1 MKRIQSIMWT
11 SLSVL
16 AMFGTSCKKD
26 VNSTSSPT
34 STVARAATASS
45 FKVIGYLPSWAGSVS
60 SIQFSKLTHINYAF
74 LLPTASGGYQ
84 AIDNPSKLSS
94 MVSSAHANGVK
105 ALISVGGGGGG
116 GGFSGIV
123 ASSANINNFVNSM
136 LSFCNQYGLDGVDID
151 WEYPSAGTQANNFL
165 TMMTALST
173 ALHNQGKILSV
184 AVIGDGGDY
193 IVSGIFNV
201 VDIVMIMAY
210 DDNNFQHSTYELGAQ
225 CMAYW
230 LGRGCPASK
239 AILGVPF
246 YGHDSSQDPNSDAA
260 EVEYNTIIGDG
271 ASSTLDVFSTFG
283 YNGLLTMKSKTSY
296 AMSTG
301 GGVGIWELSGD
312 ATGTNSLLT
321 AINQVVTAGGAVPT
335 NAPIGQ
341 TVTLK
346 GFNNL
351 YVSGEDGTKAMTCTR
366 TAPQAWEDF
375 LVVDAGHGKIALQS
389 MGMYVSSEDGTKA
402 ITCNR
407 AAYGT
412 WEVWDY
418 ILASDGKTTLRSSN
432 GLFISS
438 ENGTKSMTCTRTV
451 AQGWEEFG
459 INQ

>member
-1 MKRIQSIMWT
+1 
-11 SLSVL
+11 
-16 AMFGTSCKKD
+16 
-26 VNSTSSPT
+26 
-34 STVARAATASS
+34 
-45 FKVIGYLPSWAGSVS
+45 
-60 SIQFSKLTHINYAF
+60 
-74 LLPTASGGYQ
+74 
-84 AIDNPSKLSS
+84 

-105 ALISVGGGGGG
+105 AMISVGGGGGG
-116 GGFSGIV
+116 NGFAGIV
-123 ASSANINNFVNSM
+123 TSSANINNFVNSM

-193 IVSGIFNV
+193 IVNGIFSV

-225 CMAYW
+225 CMSYW

-260 EVEYNTIIGDG
+260 EVEYNTILGDG
-271 ASSTLDVFSTFG
+271 ASATLDVFSTFG

-335 NAPIGQ
+335 NAPVGQ

-389 MGMYVSSEDGTKA
+389 MGMYVSSEDGQQA

-407 AAYGT
+407 PAYST

-418 ILASDGKTTLRSSN
+418 ILASDGKATLRSSN

-438 ENGTKSMTCTRTV
+438 ENGTKPMTCTRTV

>member
-1 MKRIQSIMWT
+1 MWT
-11 SLSVL
+11 GLSVL
-16 AMFGTSCKKD
+16 ALFITSCKKD
-26 VNSTSSPT
+26 INSTSPT
-34 STVARAATASS
+34 KTVARAATASS

-94 MVSSAHANGVK
+94 MVSSAHANGVR

-116 GGFSGIV
+116 GGFAGIV

-271 ASSTLDVFSTFG
+271 ASATLDVFSTFG

-335 NAPIGQ
+335 NAPVGQ

-389 MGMYVSSEDGTKA
+389 MGMYVSSEDGQQA

-407 AAYGT
+407 AAYST
-412 WEVWDY
+412 WEVFDY
-418 ILASDGKTTLRSSN
+418 ILASDGKATLRSSN

>member
-1 MKRIQSIMWT
+1 MKRIQFIMWT
-11 SLSVL
+11 GLSVL
-16 AMFGTSCKKD
+16 VLLITSCRKD
-26 VNSTSSPT
+26 INSTSST
-34 STVARAATASS
+34 STVARAATTSS
-45 FKVIGYLPSWAGSVS
+45 FKVMGYLPSWAGSVS

-74 LLPTASGGYQ
+74 LLPTSSGGYQ

-94 MVSSAHANGVK
+94 MVSSAHANGVE

-116 GGFSGIV
+116 NGFAGIV

-193 IVSGIFNV
+193 IVGGIFNV

-210 DDNNFQHSTYELGAQ
+210 DDNNFQHSTYELAAQ
-225 CMAYW
+225 CMSYW

-246 YGHDSSQDPNSDAA
+246 YGHDSSQDPNSDVA

-271 ASSTLDVFSTFG
+271 ASSKLDVFSTFG

-335 NAPIGQ
+335 NAPVGQ

-407 AAYGT
+407 AAFGT

-418 ILASDGKTTLRSSN
+418 IPASDGKATLRSSN

-438 ENGTKSMTCTRTV
+438 ENGTKSMTCTRTA

>member
-16 AMFGTSCKKD
+16 ALLITSCRKD
-26 VNSTSSPT
+26 INSTSAT

-84 AIDNPSKLSS
+84 AIDNPSKLSN

-165 TMMTALST
+165 TMMSALST

-193 IVSGIFNV
+193 IVNGIFNV

-321 AINQVVTAGGAVPT
+321 AINQVVTAGGAVST
-335 NAPIGQ
+335 NAPVGQ

-366 TAPQAWEDF
+366 TAPQDWENF

-407 AAYGT
+407 AAYST

-418 ILASDGKTTLRSSN
+418 ILASDGKATLRSSN

-438 ENGTKSMTCTRTV
+438 ENGTKSMTCTRTA

>member
-1 MKRIQSIMWT
+1 
-11 SLSVL
+11 
-16 AMFGTSCKKD
+16 
-26 VNSTSSPT
+26 
-34 STVARAATASS
+34 
-45 FKVIGYLPSWAGSVS
+45 
-60 SIQFSKLTHINYAF
+60 
-74 LLPTASGGYQ
+74 
-84 AIDNPSKLSS
+84 
-94 MVSSAHANGVK
+94 
-105 ALISVGGGGGG
+105 
-116 GGFSGIV
+116 
-123 ASSANINNFVNSM
+123 
-136 LSFCNQYGLDGVDID
+136 
-151 WEYPSAGTQANNFL
+151 
-165 TMMTALST
+165 
-173 ALHNQGKILSV
+173 
-184 AVIGDGGDY
+184 
-193 IVSGIFNV
+193 
-201 VDIVMIMAY
+201 
-210 DDNNFQHSTYELGAQ
+210 
-225 CMAYW
+225 
-230 LGRGCPASK
+230 
-239 AILGVPF
+239 
-246 YGHDSSQDPNSDAA
+246 
-260 EVEYNTIIGDG
+260 VEYNTIIGDG
-271 ASSTLDVFSTFG
+271 ASATLDVFSTFG

-335 NAPIGQ
+335 NAPVGQ

-389 MGMYVSSEDGTKA
+389 MGMYVSSEDGQQA

-412 WEVWDY
+412 WEVFDY
-418 ILASDGKTTLRSSN
+418 ILASDGKATLRSSN

>member
-1 MKRIQSIMWT
+1 MKRIQSVMWT

-16 AMFGTSCKKD
+16 ALSVTSCKKD
-26 VNSTSSPT
+26 INSASSTP
-34 STVARAATASS
+34 TVARAATASS
-45 FKVIGYLPSWAGSVS
+45 FKVMGYLPSWAGSVS

-74 LLPTASGGYQ
+74 LLPTSSGGYS

-116 GGFSGIV
+116 DGFAGIV
-123 ASSANINNFVNSM
+123 ASSGNITNFVNSM

-165 TMMTALST
+165 TMMTALSN

-210 DDNNFQHSTYELGAQ
+210 DDNNFQHSTYELATQ

-246 YGHDSSQDPNSDAA
+246 YGHDSSQDPNSGTA
-260 EVEYNTIIGDG
+260 EVEYNTILGDG

-296 AMSTG
+296 AMSVG

-312 ATGTNSLLT
+312 GTGTNSLLT

-335 NAPIGQ
+335 NAPVGQ

-375 LVVDAGHGKIALQS
+375 TVVDAGHGKIALQAMS
-389 MGMYVSSEDGTKA
+389 MYVSSEDGLQA

-407 AAYGT
+407 ASYST
-412 WEVWDY
+412 WEVFDY
-418 ILASDGKTTLRSSN
+418 ILANDGKATFRSSN

-438 ENGTKSMTCTRTV
+438 ENGTKSMTCTRTA

>member
-1 MKRIQSIMWT
+1 MWT
-11 SLSVL
+11 GLSVL
-16 AMFGTSCKKD
+16 ALFITSCKKD
-26 VNSTSSPT
+26 INSTSPT
-34 STVARAATASS
+34 KTVARAATASS
-45 FKVIGYLPSWAGSVS
+45 FKVMGYLPSWAGSVS

-116 GGFSGIV
+116 GGFAGIV

-210 DDNNFQHSTYELGAQ
+210 DDNNFQHATYELGVQ

-271 ASSTLDVFSTFG
+271 ASATLDVFSTFG

-335 NAPIGQ
+335 NAPVGQ

-389 MGMYVSSEDGTKA
+389 MGMYVSSEDGQQA

-412 WEVWDY
+412 WEVFDY
-418 ILASDGKTTLRSSN
+418 ILASDGKATLRSSN